1 MKAFAYRSA
10 TSEEGAA
17 KLLGEKALPL
27 AGGTNLLNLMKNYVL
42 QPEVLV
48 DIKKIPGMAGI
59 EFASGSAKIGANTL
73 IADIAAHE
81 RIQKEYPALAQAAGG
96 IATPQIRNMATLGGN
111 LCQRPYCWYFT
122 QEAFDCLKRG
132 GTTCPA
138 KKGENEYHAI
148 FENDGPCVI
157 VHPSTSAP
165 ALIALGA
172 RLRIGG
178 KSAREVPIEEFF
190 ILPKDDPRRENSLG
204 PGEIVTHVILGPPRP
219 RSAAYAVREK
229 DANDWPLS
237 LAAAALEL
245 DGDIVKS
252 ARICLGAVAP
262 IPLRSKAAEESLA
275 GKKVTEA
282 TAAAAADAAVAG
294 AKPLAKNG
302 YKVRTTHACVKRAII
317 LAAGIP
323 VPNLSPLEAK

>member
-10 TSEEGAA
+10 TSEESAA
-17 KLLGEKALPL
+17 KLLGDKALPL
-27 AGGTNLLNLMKNYVL
+27 AGGTNLINLMKNFVL

-48 DIKKIPGMAGI
+48 DIKKIPGTAGI
-59 EFASGSAKIGANTL
+59 ELASGTAKIGANTL
-73 IADIAAHE
+73 LADIAQHE
-81 RIQKEYPALAQAAGG
+81 GIRREYPALAQATAMIG
-96 IATPQIRNMATLGGN
+96 TPQIRNMGTLGGN

-122 QEAFDCLKRG
+122 QEVFDCLKRG

-157 VHPSTSAP
+157 VHPSSAAP
-165 ALIALGA
+165 ALVVLGA
-172 RLRIGG
+172 RVRIAG
-178 KSAREVPIEEFF
+178 KAARELPIEEFF
-190 ILPKDDPRRENSLG
+190 ALPKDDVRRENVLA
-204 PGEIVTHVILGPPRP
+204 PDEIVTHVILGPARP
-219 RSAAYAVREK
+219 KSATYAVREK
-229 DANDWPLS
+229 DANDWPVS
-237 LAAAALEL
+237 LAAVALEL
-245 DGDIVKS
+245 EGETVKT

-262 IPLRSKAAEESLA
+262 VPLRAKAAEAALA

-282 TAAAAADAAVAG
+282 VASAAADAALAG

-302 YKVRTTHACVKRAII
+302 YKVRTAHACVKRAVL

-323 VPNLSPLEAK
+323 VPSLLPETK